1 MNLINNAL
9 TYARTDLP
17 IEINISAHDENDVVV
32 SVTDHGKGIRTE
44 ELTRIFDK
52 FYRSGGTPGPGL
64 GLGLTLARG
73 IVEAHGGKIWA
84 LPTPGGGLT
93 VQFTLPVS
101 TTPMAMEEEA
111 SEGARAWSR

>member
-1 MNLINNAL
+1 MC
-9 TYARTDLP
+9 
-17 IEINISAHDENDVVV
+17 
-32 SVTDHGKGIRTE
+32 VTDHGKGLPTE

-84 LPTPGGGLT
+84 TATPGGGLT
-93 VQFTLPVS
+93 VQFTLPIAS
-101 TTPMAMEEEA
+101 GAPMAMEDEP
-111 SEGARAWSR
+111 SESARAWGR